1 VDEIRRVTVVAWV
14 VGMLGVALMVT
25 SLVSLRDG
33 YKLVTVQGE
42 SMRPT
47 YDVGDPVV
55 VERVG
60 ADEVRRGD
68 VVLYGAPDR
77 YGDDHVLQRVI
88 GTGGDR
94 VVCCAGETGTVKER
108 IMRDGTPLVEPYV
121 NGGFADG
128 LGRPYDVRVPEDRL
142 FLLGDNRLNSRDS
155 REFSGDHGGTVP
167 AEAVVGRV
175 TDAYTVP
182 VLLAL
187 LLLFGLVLLAVAIVL
202 VIGARNV
209 RRRPAVVVRFWPD
222 HLG

>member
-1 VDEIRRVTVVAWV
+1 MDEIRRVTVVAWV

-25 SLVSLRDG
+25 ALVSLRDG

-68 VVLYGAPDR
+68 VVLYGVPDR
-77 YGDDHVLQRVI
+77 YGDDYVLQRVI
-88 GTGGDR
+88 GMGGDR
-94 VVCCAGETGTVKER
+94 VVCCVGATGTAKER
-108 IMRDGTPLVEPYV
+108 ILRDGAPLVEPYV
-121 NGGFADG
+121 DGGVADG
-128 LGRPYDVRVPEDRL
+128 LGRPYDVRVPEGRL
-142 FLLGDNRLNSRDS
+142 FLLGDHRLNSRDS
-155 REFSGDHGGTVP
+155 RAFPDDQGGTVP

-175 TDAYTVP
+175 TGSYTGP

-187 LLLFGLVLLAVAIVL
+187 LLLFGLVLLAGAVLLAIR
-202 VIGARNV
+202 ARSV
-209 RRRPAVVVRFWPD
+209 RRRPAVLVQFWPD
-222 HLG
+222 HFR